1 MMAITAETLARHEL
15 IGLHVRV
22 ADATNRSL
30 VGIEGRI
37 VRETEGTVS
46 VETDGRTSETQIPK
60 AGATFEFALA
70 GCSVAPADITYDPES
85 AEAYV
90 TVDGERL
97 VANPA
102 RRTETTGDSTWR

>member
-1 MMAITAETLARHEL
+1 MMALTANTLARHEL
-15 IGLHVRV
+15 CGLHVRV
-22 ADATNRSL
+22 AEAKNRSL

-37 VRETEGTVS
+37 VRETENTLL
-46 VETDGRTSETQIPK
+46 VETDAETTKQVPK
-60 AGATFEFALA
+60 AGATFEFALT
-70 GCSVAPADITYDPES
+70 GETVAPADITYDPES

>member
-1 MMAITAETLARHEL
+1 MALTADTLARHEL
-15 IGLHVRV
+15 CGLYVRV
-22 ADATNRSL
+22 ADAENRSL

-37 VRETEGTVS
+37 VRETENTLL
-46 VETDGRTSETQIPK
+46 VETNSQVKQVPK

-70 GCSVAPADITYDPES
+70 DESVAPADITDDPES
-85 AEAYV
+85 AAAYV
-90 TVDGERL
+90 TIEGERL